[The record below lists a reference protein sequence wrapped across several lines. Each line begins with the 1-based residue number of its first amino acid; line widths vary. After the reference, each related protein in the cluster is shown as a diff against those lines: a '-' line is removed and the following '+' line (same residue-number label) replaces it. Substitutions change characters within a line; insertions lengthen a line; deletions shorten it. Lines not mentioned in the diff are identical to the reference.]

1 MPSDEMTAE
10 HGRLLAAADGNNV
23 EDGPMMRRTAM
34 PPRRTPMRLLVA
46 GLWLLVS
53 LASAAWAELPGLGTK
68 EPPVAQTEEGEAAA
82 PSPEMLEQALVATRE
97 QLQSFQALLEA
108 TPAQQFGATDEEAA
122 QKAILLARQ
131 ARAYDQHILAL
142 RELEE
147 LRLASQDLAAKMAGW
162 EGFGIAPP
170 YPLSLL
176 DELRDSIGAQS
187 ILIEKDRIL
196 QSFAQQDLERARQA
210 LKEAQQRRRQMAEL
224 SEMPALPGDQLRREW
239 LDDLARQGEAAAQ
252 AEILSAVARQKT
264 TEATLALDN
273 DKLAFLERQLR
284 VANATPAVFSQAE
297 LEKKLDAVATE
308 QQRLEAEQLRVS
320 RESSLGQ
327 ERLQRARQELQRAR
341 AAAAGQAEIEQLQ
354 ETLELRQAQSDNLA
368 LKVEFYKIRD
378 IVLRYEKS
386 IWGERYLVVQGVD
399 NAELEK
405 LAERLRGAQRRL
417 EEYRSYLD
425 SSLKLAQNL
434 ALNQR
439 QRLADLVEGAAG
451 REPVQQRLD
460 IYIERSDFLLK
471 ALGTVDD
478 ILRLQNHFVD
488 EVQERQQQ
496 ISGEQRLQGVA
507 ARAWD
512 LVRRSWSYELFV
524 VEDTILVDGQK
535 VTKERPV
542 TTGKVAVALTILV
555 VGLWLVFLIR
565 DRIRRLADRYLKLE
579 AGTAVLVE
587 KILTVLVVIAIFVF
601 ALITV
606 KIPLT
611 VFAFMGGA
619 LAIGVGFGAQNLI
632 NNFISGM
639 ILLFERPIKVGD
651 VVEVD
656 GNRGRVIEIGAR
668 CSQVRRF
675 DGFDLLVPNSEFL
688 QKTVINLTLAD
699 ESIRLQVRVGVA
711 YGSPTQEVVRI
722 MVEAMAEH
730 DRILKQPE
738 PVVLFEDFG
747 DNALIFC
754 AYFWAQISPSFD
766 YRIVESDYRHM
777 LDRYFGEA
785 GIDLPFPQLD
795 VHLDGTRPVRRPEHG
810 TEQDGSSPGTGPS
823 A

>member
-1 MPSDEMTAE
+1 
-10 HGRLLAAADGNNV
+10 
-23 EDGPMMRRTAM
+23 M
-34 PPRRTPMRLLVA
+34 PPRPTPLQFLAA
-46 GLWLLVS
+46 GLWLLVA

-68 EPPVAQTEEGEAAA
+68 EPPVAQTEGGEAAP
-82 PSPEMLEQALVATRE
+82 PSPEMLEQALTATRE

-122 QKAILLARQ
+122 QKMVLLDRQ
-131 ARAYDQHILAL
+131 ARAYDHHILAL
-142 RELEE
+142 RELAEM
-147 LRLASQDLAAKMAGW
+147 RLANQDLAAKMAGW

-176 DELRDSIGAQS
+176 DELRDSIGAQN
-187 ILIEKDRIL
+187 ILIKKDRIL
-196 QSFAQQDLERARQA
+196 QSFAQQDLDRARQT
-210 LKEAQQRRRQMAEL
+210 LKEAQQRRRQVAEL
-224 SEMPALPGDQLRREW
+224 LEKPALAGDQLRQEW
-239 LDDLARQGEAAAQ
+239 LDDLARLAEASAQ
-252 AEILSAVARQKT
+252 AEILSAGARQKM
-264 TEATLALDN
+264 TEMALALHN

-297 LEKKLDAVATE
+297 LEKKLAAVATE
-308 QQRLEAEQLRVS
+308 QQQLEAEQLRVG

-327 ERLQRARQELQRAR
+327 ERLQQARQELQRAR
-341 AAAAGQAEIEQLQ
+341 AAAVGQAEIEQLQ

-368 LKVEFYKIRD
+368 LKAEFYKIRD
-378 IVLRYEKS
+378 VVLRYEKS
-386 IWGERYLVVQGVD
+386 IWGERYRVVRGVD
-399 NAELEK
+399 SAELEK
-405 LAERLRGAQRRL
+405 LAERLQGAQRRA

-439 QRLADLVEGAAG
+439 QRLADLGPGAAA
-451 REPVQQRLD
+451 REPVQQQLD
-460 IYIERSDFLLK
+460 NYVERSDFLLK

-478 ILRLQNHFVD
+478 ILRLQNHLID
-488 EVQERQQQ
+488 EVQERRQQT
-496 ISGEQRLQGVA
+496 SGEQQLQGTA
-507 ARAWD
+507 ARAWE

-524 VEDTILVDGQK
+524 VEDTILVNGQA

-542 TTGKVAVALTILV
+542 TIGKVAVALAILV

-565 DRIRRLADRYLKLE
+565 DRVRGLAARFLKLE
-579 AGTAVLVE
+579 VGTAVLVE
-587 KILTVLVVIAIFVF
+587 KILTALVVIAVFVF

-611 VFAFMGGA
+611 IFAFMGGA

-651 VVEVD
+651 VIEVD

-675 DGFDLLVPNSEFL
+675 DGFDMLVPNSEFL
-688 QKTVINLTLAD
+688 QKSVINLTLAD
-699 ESIRLQVRVGVA
+699 ELIRLKVRVGVA
-711 YGSPTQEVVRI
+711 YGSPTREVVQI
-722 MVEAMAEH
+722 MSEAMAEH
-730 DRILKQPE
+730 GRILKQPE

-747 DNALIFC
+747 DSALIFS
-754 AYFWAQISPSFD
+754 AYFWAQVSPSYD
-766 YRIVESDYRHM
+766 YRIIESDYRHM
-777 LDRYFGEA
+777 LDHRFGEA
-785 GIDLPFPQLD
+785 GIVMAFPQLD
-795 VHLDGTRPVRRPEHG
+795 VHLDRATPVRRAERG
-810 TEQDGSSPGTGPS
+810 AEKSGSPPGTGPS
-823 A
+823 V